1 MMVFFSSRRRH
12 TRCICDWSSDVCSS
26 DLTHGQ
32 DLFSSGH
39 GPESR
44 LKNVDP
50 VDFSGPGKTQGPG
63 QCLGLDNLCEMLAA
77 GRGKLFGIRQTRKL
91 EPGRQ
96 NNRGSHYRPGQT
108 SSTGFVH
115 PGHLRPTNA
124 LRQDRHY
131 QVFLAL
137 IRAALPLSRRR

>member
-1 MMVFFSSRRRH
+1 MLPGAVPFVPAQAIARIARVHMKHKPVPESLGQDRSGRNTGIQSITADHRPLGRAGRKNLVAIH
-12 TRCICDWSSDVCSS
+12 KNKIR
-26 DLTHGQ
+26 THGQ

-77 GRGKLFGIRQTRKL
+77 GRGK
-91 EPGRQ
+91 
-96 NNRGSHYRPGQT
+96 NC
-108 SSTGFVH
+108 
-115 PGHLRPTNA
+115 
-124 LRQDRHY
+124 
-131 QVFLAL
+131 
-137 IRAALPLSRRR
+137 